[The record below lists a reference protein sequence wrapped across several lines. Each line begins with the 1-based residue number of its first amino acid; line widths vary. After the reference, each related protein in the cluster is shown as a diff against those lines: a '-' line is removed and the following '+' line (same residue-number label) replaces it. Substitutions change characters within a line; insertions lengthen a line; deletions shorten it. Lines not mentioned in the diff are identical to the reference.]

1 MKDDSISISVCA
13 WCDRYLGVRNPE
25 DAAVVSH
32 GICRPCA
39 TRYRWIDTPILVV
52 SRKRAVLAPVLEEVM
67 RGASILP
74 VVVDRRLRDRRAQ
87 QVLKPG
93 FNRRAGSDR
102 RLGSTIALF

>member
-13 WCDRYLGVRNPE
+13 WCDRYLGVRNPN
-25 DAAVVSH
+25 DAALVSH
-32 GICRPCA
+32 GICRPCS

-52 SRKRAVLAPVLEEVM
+52 SRKRASLVPVLEEVM

-74 VVVDRRLRDRRAQ
+74 VVIDRRLRDRRAQ
-87 QVLKPG
+87 QVPKGG
-93 FNRRAGSDR
+93 FNRRRGSDR